1 MFRRVEDFLGN
12 WSYEA
17 DATAKLLETLTD
29 ESLKQQ
35 VSPEGRTLGRIAW
48 HIVQSIPE
56 MGGRTGLQ
64 VAGPSEEEP
73 IPGSAAEIATRYRV
87 AADSLA
93 REIRAH
99 WTDADLEVEDDMYG
113 EPWARGRT
121 LAVLATHQT
130 HHRGQMTV
138 LMRQAGLPVQGVYG
152 PSREEWAAY
161 GMPPQD

>member
-1 MFRRVEDFLGN
+1 MFRKIEDFLGN

-17 DATAKLLETLTD
+17 DATAKLLDSLTD
-29 ESLKQQ
+29 DSLKQQ

-56 MGGRTGLQ
+56 MGSRTGLR
-64 VAGPSEEEP
+64 VTGPSEEEP
-73 IPGSAAEIATRYRV
+73 IPASASEIATRYRA

-93 REIRAH
+93 EEVRAR

-113 EPWARGRT
+113 EQWARGRT
-121 LAVLATHQT
+121 LAVVAIHQT

-138 LMRQAGLPVQGVYG
+138 LMRQAGLPVHGVYG

-161 GMPPQD
+161 GMPPQK